1 MHYVDIV
8 QIHWRSLSRYKND
21 VMSQLVD
28 EGVPFW
34 SCRTVTGSV
43 GSVRFAEFVD
53 AAPYPPGTTVLLDNH
68 SMHKHSLVRA
78 AAARKGFTLLNTPAY
93 SPEFNPIEMVFGVT
107 KNKFYRRRYSDD
119 FGDDMQQCVEHCLDE
134 SAIPSTVSNCFCH
147 VRDFITDGV

>member
-1 MHYVDIV
+1 MD
-8 QIHWRSLSRYKND
+8 
-21 VMSQLVD
+21 
-28 EGVPFW
+28 G
-34 SCRTVTGSV
+34 SCHHSVLTGSV